1 MEDGKKIKIV
11 GELEDKGSGIK
22 LEGVTAHKLRKI
34 RQAMN
39 ESHDM
44 NLTLPQVLSHII
56 TKHYKSLEL

>member
-1 MEDGKKIKIV
+1 MEDGKKIKLVEEI
-11 GELEDKGSGIK
+11 ETKGIGLK
-22 LEGVTAHKLRKI
+22 LEGMTAHKLRKI

-44 NLTLPQVLSHII
+44 NLTLKQVLSHII